1 MDSKIRSLKHL
12 FVTVFL
18 SNFALNVV
26 TPAMTDITMDALC
39 PSQDKCS
46 LAIYLSGLQQAIMGL
61 GSMLMMPLI
70 GNLSDVYGRKALLIV
85 PVTASILPSVIMA
98 YKRTTNYFY
107 AYYVVRTLTGML
119 SDTGIQCLPIAYAA
133 DCISE
138 EKRASAIGV
147 VAGVGSAAYFC
158 GTFAVRFLSTAQIF
172 LVSSIS
178 STAAAVYMTIFL
190 KETTRHI
197 NIDEDALNQPI
208 LANGADDSES
218 DSSEKRLSPKNI
230 PSFYH
235 IISLLKSRVY
245 RKQSLCPIGVEVST
259 TLSLATLIA
268 FLNGL
273 AEGGIQTPF
282 MYFLR
287 ARFQYN
293 KDNFAILML
302 ICYGGATFSQLILVP
317 KLAPIIREETILSL
331 ALIAGFTNMLID
343 SIAWAAWVPY
353 VVALFPMFLFLAK
366 PALQSVVSK
375 QVGPNEQGIA
385 QGCISG
391 VSSFA
396 NILSPFIF
404 SPLTDLFLSERAPFN
419 YPGFSMFCIG
429 LAWLIAFI
437 PSMMIRFGS
446 YNSRFKIRD
455 VVC

>member
-245 RKQSLCPIGVEVST
+245 RKQSLCPIGVE
-259 TLSLATLIA
+259 
-268 FLNGL
+268 
-273 AEGGIQTPF
+273 
-282 MYFLR
+282 YFLR

-366 PALQSVVSK
+366 PALQSIVSK

>member
-302 ICYGGATFSQLILVP
+302 ICYGGATFSQ
-317 KLAPIIREETILSL
+317 
-331 ALIAGFTNMLID
+331 MLID

-366 PALQSVVSK
+366 PALQSIVSK

>member
-1 MDSKIRSLKHL
+1 MDKLSSLKHL

-26 TPAMTDITMDALC
+26 TPAITDITMDALC

-46 LAIYLSGLQQAIMGL
+46 LAIYLSGFQQAIMGL

-70 GNLSDVYGRKALLIV
+70 GNLSDVYGRKSLLTIPVTLLIF
-85 PVTASILPSVIMA
+85 PSVIMA
-98 YKRTTNYFY
+98 YRRTTNYFY
-107 AYYVVRTLTGML
+107 AYYVIRTLTGML

-133 DCISE
+133 DCMSE
-138 EKRASAIGV
+138 GKRASAIGI
-147 VAGVGSAAYFC
+147 VAGVGSAAYLC
-158 GTFAVRFLSTAQIF
+158 ATFAVRFLSTAEIF

-178 STAAAVYMTIFL
+178 SSAAAIYMTIFL
-190 KETTRHI
+190 KDTTRHI
-197 NIDEDALNQPI
+197 NKNDDALNQPI
-208 LANGADDSES
+208 LANGDDKSES
-218 DSSEKRLSPKNI
+218 DSSEGTLTPKNI
-230 PSFYH
+230 PPFYR
-235 IISLLKSRVY
+235 IICLLRS
-245 RKQSLCPIGVEVST
+245 ST
-259 TLSLATLIA
+259 TLLLATLIS
-268 FLNGL
+268 FLYGL

-293 KDNFAILML
+293 KDNFAVLML

-317 KLAPIIREETILSL
+317 RLAPIIGEETILSL
-331 ALIAGFTNMLID
+331 ALIAGFSNMLID

-366 PALQSVVSK
+366 PALQSIVSK

-391 VSSFA
+391 ISSFA

-404 SPLTDLFLSERAPFN
+404 SPLTDLFLSERAPFD

-429 LAWLIAFI
+429 LAWLIALI
-437 PSMMIRFGS
+437 PSMMIKFET
-446 YNSRFKIRD
+446 YNSRSKIRD
-455 VVC
+455 VLC

>member
-235 IISLLKSRVY
+235 IISLLKS
-245 RKQSLCPIGVEVST
+245 ST

-331 ALIAGFTNMLID
+331 ALIAGFTNLK
-343 SIAWAAWVPY
+343 
-353 VVALFPMFLFLAK
+353 FLMG
-366 PALQSVVSK
+366 Q
-375 QVGPNEQGIA
+375 
-385 QGCISG
+385 
-391 VSSFA
+391 
-396 NILSPFIF
+396 NILGCGKLRFLIF
-404 SPLTDLFLSERAPFN
+404 FFN
-419 YPGFSMFCIG
+419 KG
-429 LAWLIAFI
+429 
-437 PSMMIRFGS
+437 
-446 YNSRFKIRD
+446 
-455 VVC
+455 